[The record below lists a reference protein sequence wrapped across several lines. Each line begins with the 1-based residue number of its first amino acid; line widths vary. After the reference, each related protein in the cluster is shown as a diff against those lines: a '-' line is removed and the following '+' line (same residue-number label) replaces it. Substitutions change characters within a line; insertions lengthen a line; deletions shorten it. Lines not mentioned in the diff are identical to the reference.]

1 MLPGPSRE
9 QFYSTRSFICD
20 SVTEKASVLDVGFDS
35 TGRFGLSAMGRVMR
49 LWNIETGML
58 IQTYADHG
66 HEVTS
71 VGTSADGDR
80 LASCA
85 GRTAFVWDVATSQRT
100 ARYARHDGVL
110 NAIQFG
116 GQSDALLLTASYD
129 KCVRMFDLRSRASS
143 PVQVLRGAKDSI
155 SDLAVPLR
163 KAQIVVC
170 SIDGTV
176 RVYDV
181 RQGELSVDDLCAPV
195 SSICVS
201 HDGECV
207 LASCLDECL
216 RLLDVSTGELL
227 ATYEGHKNASYKLGC
242 SILHDDSLVV
252 SGSEDGRLCLW
263 NLVDSG
269 SAPVVGKTCSQ
280 SVVCAVAA
288 HPSHRVVLTGSH
300 DGTLLAWRLA
310 TDLLF
315 PTPNRV
321 DET

>member
-9 QFYSTRSFICD
+9 QFYPTRSFTCD
-20 SVTEKASVLDVGFDS
+20 SVTEKASVLDVGFDA

-71 VGTSADGDR
+71 VATSADGDR
-80 LASCA
+80 LGSCA

-100 ARYARHDGVL
+100 TRYARHDGAL
-110 NAIQFG
+110 NAVQFG
-116 GQSDALLLTASYD
+116 GQGDALLLTASYD
-129 KCVRMFDLRSRASS
+129 KCIRVFDLRSRASS
-143 PVQVLRGAKDSI
+143 PVQVLKGARDSI
-155 SDLAVPLR
+155 SDLAVPPC
-163 KAQIVVC
+163 KAQIVAC

-181 RQGELSVDDLCAPV
+181 RQGALSVDDLCAPV
-195 SSICVS
+195 SSVCVS

-227 ATYEGHKNASYKLGC
+227 ATYEGHKNVSYKLGC
-242 SILHDDSLVV
+242 SILHDDSLVL

-263 NLVDSG
+263 NLVDSE
-269 SAPVVGKTCSQ
+269 SAPLVGKTPSE
-280 SVVCAVAA
+280 SVVCAVAS
-288 HPSHRVVLTGSH
+288 HPSRRLVLTGSH
-300 DGTLLAWRLA
+300 DGTLLAWRLG

-315 PTPNRV
+315 PNTV